1 MPGRRS
7 TLILAMLAALVLA
20 PSSMSAAQPDQLTS
34 GDAQPI
40 IGETATSF
48 VLSVRYTSTSGNPA
62 QSVTAV
68 VAGQTV
74 PLALVAGNAVDGT
87 WRAATSLPT
96 GTWIVTF
103 RATTA
108 SGQQPPPTYGALTV
122 ADDQA
127 SALPHASGNPGGS
140 GDDPG
145 SSGEAAPQPTTTPR
159 PSHAAPHRRA
169 ARPSSSPAPAVTA
182 GGGRG
187 THERPRPRRSSATE
201 PSPTPEAMPGGG
213 RAAPP
218 PASEEQANPQP
229 LWLLLV
235 SGIAAVGAV
244 AMVGTGWLLAAAR
257 REREAAAE
265 ASDGSDADPAVRAI
279 PTVEQRALRR
289 ARLRQSDD
297 PILAG
302 LGLEDER
309 PRSGPP
315 AATKAASPKPR
326 RGGRRLR

>member
-1 MPGRRS
+1 
-7 TLILAMLAALVLA
+7 
-20 PSSMSAAQPDQLTS
+20 
-34 GDAQPI
+34 
-40 IGETATSF
+40 
-48 VLSVRYTSTSGNPA
+48 
-62 QSVTAV
+62 
-68 VAGQTV
+68 
-74 PLALVAGNAVDGT
+74 
-87 WRAATSLPT
+87 
-96 GTWIVTF
+96 
-103 RATTA
+103 
-108 SGQQPPPTYGALTV
+108 
-122 ADDQA
+122 
-127 SALPHASGNPGGS
+127 
-140 GDDPG
+140 
-145 SSGEAAPQPTTTPR
+145 
-159 PSHAAPHRRA
+159 
-169 ARPSSSPAPAVTA
+169 
-182 GGGRG
+182 
-187 THERPRPRRSSATE
+187 
-201 PSPTPEAMPGGG
+201 MPGGG

-218 PASEEQANPQP
+218 PASEEQSNPQP

>member
-1 MPGRRS
+1 
-7 TLILAMLAALVLA
+7 
-20 PSSMSAAQPDQLTS
+20 
-34 GDAQPI
+34 
-40 IGETATSF
+40 
-48 VLSVRYTSTSGNPA
+48 
-62 QSVTAV
+62 
-68 VAGQTV
+68 
-74 PLALVAGNAVDGT
+74 
-87 WRAATSLPT
+87 
-96 GTWIVTF
+96 
-103 RATTA
+103 
-108 SGQQPPPTYGALTV
+108 
-122 ADDQA
+122 
-127 SALPHASGNPGGS
+127 
-140 GDDPG
+140 
-145 SSGEAAPQPTTTPR
+145 
-159 PSHAAPHRRA
+159 
-169 ARPSSSPAPAVTA
+169 
-182 GGGRG
+182 
-187 THERPRPRRSSATE
+187 
-201 PSPTPEAMPGGG
+201 MPGGG

-218 PASEEQANPQP
+218 PASEEQSNPQP

-257 REREAAAE
+257 REREAAE